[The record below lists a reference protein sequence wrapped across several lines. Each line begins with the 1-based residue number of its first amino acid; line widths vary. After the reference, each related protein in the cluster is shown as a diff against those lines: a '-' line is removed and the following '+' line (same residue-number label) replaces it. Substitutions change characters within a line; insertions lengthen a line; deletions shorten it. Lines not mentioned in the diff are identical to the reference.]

1 MMGTR
6 AGLRV
11 GDRSVSYRVLVGYLK
26 ERDHLEDLG
35 MDGIILLKWIF
46 RK

>member
-1 MMGTR
+1 M
-6 AGLRV
+6 RV